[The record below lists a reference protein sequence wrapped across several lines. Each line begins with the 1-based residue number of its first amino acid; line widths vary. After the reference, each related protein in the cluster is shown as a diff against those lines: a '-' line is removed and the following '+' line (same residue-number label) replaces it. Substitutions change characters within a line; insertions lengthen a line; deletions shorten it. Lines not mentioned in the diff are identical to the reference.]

1 MQCLFQIMQHTFD
14 IFCNIYSKRKIINFW
29 IFQMC
34 YRDNKVLSN
43 IYERFTCKWKREMY
57 DDIRLI
63 D

>member
-1 MQCLFQIMQHTFD
+1 
-14 IFCNIYSKRKIINFW
+14 
-29 IFQMC
+29 MC

-43 IYERFTCKWKREMY
+43 IYERLTCKWKREMY